1 VTSIADNGHNH
12 LLVGFVICKDSL
24 EAITQVEEVILS
36 RNFAFKHLWL
46 DNIVAYIDRKFALRV
61 LITGV
66 AMTQ

>member
-46 DNIVAYIDRKFALRV
+46 NNIVAYIDR
-61 LITGV
+61 
-66 AMTQ
+66 